1 MTDAFLATNLRAAL
15 RNVLEAD
22 EDVEAIGDESQSR
35 EAVAAAVKRMRQ
47 KLNAARWGL
56 EQILDRLGNK

>member
-1 MTDAFLATNLRAAL
+1 MNNAFLGTNLRAAL

-22 EDVEAIGDESQSR
+22 EDLDVVADESESR
-35 EAVAAAVKRMRQ
+35 DSAVSAAKRAKQ

-56 EQILDRLGNK
+56 ELILDRLGPK